1 MYRKVKFNLIMYNY
15 NDQNVELDNAET
27 QHVPGLNLNVPR
39 NIEGVDSALLNP
51 VETWQSL
58 EDYQTYLDELVK
70 KFQNNFK
77 KFDVGHDIIS
87 AGPKF

>member
-1 MYRKVKFNLIMYNY
+1 M
-15 NDQNVELDNAET
+15 
-27 QHVPGLNLNVPR
+27 PGLNLNVPR

-51 VETWQSL
+51 VETWHSQ
-58 EDYQTYLDELVK
+58 EDYQMYLDELVK

>member
-1 MYRKVKFNLIMYNY
+1 MMKNKNSQKESRKILKDALNNLT
-15 NDQNVELDNAET
+15 NDEILEI
-27 QHVPGLNLNVPR
+27 LKKR
-39 NIEGVDSALLNP
+39 IEGIESALLNP
-51 VETWQSL
+51 IETWQSE
-58 EDYQTYLDELVK
+58 EDYQMYLDELVK

>member
-1 MYRKVKFNLIMYNY
+1 VN
-15 NDQNVELDNAET
+15 
-27 QHVPGLNLNVPR
+27 
-39 NIEGVDSALLNP
+39 SALLNP
-51 VETWQSL
+51 VETWKSS
-58 EDYQTYLDELVK
+58 EDYQKYLDELVK

>member
-1 MYRKVKFNLIMYNY
+1 L
-15 NDQNVELDNAET
+15 VE
-27 QHVPGLNLNVPR
+27 
-39 NIEGVDSALLNP
+39 
-51 VETWQSL
+51 
-58 EDYQTYLDELVK
+58 